1 MMLKKVL
8 QDTLPNS
15 NLVLPPPV
23 QTGTK
28 KEPTIEELKARAA
41 AAPKKNKVR

>member
-1 MMLKKVL
+1 MLKKVL
-8 QDTLPNS
+8 EDTLTNPY
-15 NLVLPPPV
+15 LVLPPPA
-23 QTGTK
+23 QSGTK

>member
-1 MMLKKVL
+1 MLKKVL
-8 QDTLPNS
+8 QDTLQNP
-15 NLVLPPPV
+15 NLVLPQPL
-23 QTGTK
+23 QIGIK